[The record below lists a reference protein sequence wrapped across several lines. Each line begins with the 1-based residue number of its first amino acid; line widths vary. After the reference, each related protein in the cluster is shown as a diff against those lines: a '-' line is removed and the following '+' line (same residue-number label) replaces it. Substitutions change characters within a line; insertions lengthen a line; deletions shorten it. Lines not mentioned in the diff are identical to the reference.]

1 VSTQL
6 LAIFLVLFVA
16 LVVLFSAWFALAA
29 VNVSGREEQDQAEW
43 ERRIATMRALGWADW
58 PPSAKPDYP
67 ADPDE
72 DDTTE

>member
-1 VSTQL
+1 MNTQV

-29 VNVSGREEQDQAEW
+29 VNVSGRKERDQEEW

-67 ADPDE
+67 ADADA
-72 DDTTE
+72 DDTE